1 VSHSTL
7 VRRRSPEVSKAVVR
21 TQSTEEREYQRR
33 VRQIAA
39 RQRRFTELEA
49 EVAELRR
56 ALSHFASL
64 CDARVGDLMSEL
76 RRVGRLAA
84 DYEQRVQRLR
94 FGYPP
99 DRLGRPLDGDEDDP
113 FATGNDSDAEAT
125 RAESSSAEQ
134 AAERPPVRRDRQ
146 TEADA
151 KRLYR
156 DLAKR
161 CHPDY
166 AQSDSER
173 TQREAI
179 MQRVNEAF
187 RDRDLE
193 TLQALWRETEAS
205 DPTFVDRPLQERLAW
220 AEAEVARWDRQLADL
235 KSEFVT
241 LRRGEVHRLWRR
253 YQSGEPVLEQLEDDL
268 EARLVAAG
276 RRLDRLVTNYRRAL
290 DERQRISPS
299 LFPTH

>member
-1 VSHSTL
+1 MSHSTL
-7 VRRRSPEVSKAVVR
+7 VRRRSPEVSTAVVR

-76 RRVGRLAA
+76 RWVGRLAA

-113 FATGNDSDAEAT
+113 FATGDDSDAEAT
-125 RAESSSAEQ
+125 RAESSSTEQ

-151 KRLYR
+151 KRVYR

-187 RDRDLE
+187 RDRDLSA
-193 TLQALWRETEAS
+193 LQELQQTTEAD
-205 DPTFVDRPLQERLAW
+205 DPAFAARSPRERIAW
-220 AEAEVARWDRQLADL
+220 ATAEVVRLDTLLAAL
-235 KSEFVT
+235 KTELTVLHGF
-241 LRRGEVHRLWRR
+241 EMYRLWQRHEA
-253 YQSGEPVLEQLEDDL
+253 GKPVLALLEDDL
-268 EARLVAAG
+268 EARLSAET
-276 RRLDRLVTNYRRAL
+276 RRLDRLIAAYRSTL
-290 DERQRISPS
+290 DERER
-299 LFPTH
+299 LAAG